1 MPKDYYI
8 QPDAPDLVLSNEQV
22 LAFARQ
28 HAPGAV
34 AVTGVDETGGE
45 ARTYAIDDNLIFKTQ
60 RPQQLR
66 PSTSLKKEVLFLQQL
81 EGMEGIRVPKVI
93 GYGHPEP
100 LIEYTLMTR
109 MPGVAFRNAE
119 LTGETRRETLKD
131 LGRTLRRL
139 HAIPQETLRASGLLF
154 GDQSP
159 VDVRWRMGSMFD
171 TLAEM
176 IQKRGLNWDYS
187 ISPEQ
192 VGRRVMACMPD
203 TWEIVALH
211 SNPGPEHTF
220 VDPASGK
227 LTGIIDFGDAYFSHP
242 THDLRRFRAPED
254 RAELLSG
261 YFEDAPASEEFMGV
275 WRVACAIADI
285 VAVALSPEFRDAAA
299 AELDRLLAECS
310 GSGLYS

>member
-1 MPKDYYI
+1 MPRDYYI
-8 QPDAPDLVLSNEQV
+8 QPDAPDPVLGDKRV
-22 LAFARQ
+22 LALVRQ
-28 HAPGAV
+28 HVPNAV

-109 MPGVAFRNAE
+109 MPGIAVRNTD
-119 LTGETRRETLKD
+119 LTGEPRREMLKN
-131 LGRTLRRL
+131 LGRMVRHL
-139 HAIPQETLRASGLLF
+139 HAIPQEPLRASGLLF
-154 GDQSP
+154 SDQSP

-171 TLAEM
+171 TIAEM

-192 VGRRVMACMPD
+192 VGRRVMACFPD

-220 VDPASGK
+220 VDPVSGK

-254 RAELLSG
+254 RVAVLSG
-261 YFEDAPASEEFMGV
+261 YFEESPASDEFMAA
-275 WRVACAIADI
+275 WNVACAIADM
-285 VAVALSPEFRDAAA
+285 VAIALSPEYRAAA
-299 AELDRLLAECS
+299 TTELDRILAES
-310 GSGLYS
+310 G